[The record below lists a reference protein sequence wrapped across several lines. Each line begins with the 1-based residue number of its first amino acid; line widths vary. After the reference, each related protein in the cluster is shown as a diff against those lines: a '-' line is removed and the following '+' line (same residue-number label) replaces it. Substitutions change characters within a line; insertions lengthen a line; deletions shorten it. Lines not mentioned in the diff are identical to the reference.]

1 MIKTTNN
8 SSIQI
13 SKLAFLDEMLP
24 EPYFDEQRD
33 DSGEIVGFYLKNTE
47 KLLDLVKKLAAK
59 TFSEQELIDILGD
72 ESKDCM
78 WNRATYKIK

>member
-1 MIKTTNN
+1 MVKTTNN

-24 EPYFDEQRD
+24 EPSLERFEDYYE
-33 DSGEIVGFYLKNTE
+33 DSVHYSLENTD
-47 KLLDLVKKLAAK
+47 KLLDLIKKLAAK

-78 WNRATYKIK
+78 WNRATYKTK